1 VIKDGSHRRRKSR
14 RRGGSADTYL
24 DDDRLIKDETK
35 HRDPEHRNRRIA
47 QAGLVSAAGAALLE
61 RVRSKSRGGARSK
74 SRIRQALPVVAS
86 GLGGAALAG
95 LYEKNQAN
103 KDAKKQMII
112 EEELDR
118 GRRGRSRSRS
128 AAPYGRDSSRG
139 MVAYGDDPVRPES
152 DYGYYSDEEPGVYR
166 RRAGSDGSSPDRR
179 KSRSRSRVRN
189 LAEGAA
195 AGSTASYAAHAYGD
209 RDRDNRRNDRYD
221 EYSDQ
226 GPHSP
231 VGRQEYAHAQPR
243 NRGYGNEQQNNY
255 PGGHYF
261 PPPPENDYNRQQPA
275 GAGAGNFSTYNP
287 ADYAN
292 QPPQHPVYGSGA
304 YGESTGNVN
313 QRGLNETTGNRDN
326 NPAAGEG
333 NRGRDA
339 GNMV

>member
-1 VIKDGSHRRRKSR
+1 MRSRRNSRRSRSRSFSGERDRDRDRRDRRRSRSSSRPKHFSQTEKLGGLAVVAAGAALVGYALNNKNKGKETVVIKDGSHRRRKSR

-209 RDRDNRRNDRYD
+209 RDRDNRRR
-221 EYSDQ
+221 
-226 GPHSP
+226 
-231 VGRQEYAHAQPR
+231 
-243 NRGYGNEQQNNY
+243 
-255 PGGHYF
+255 
-261 PPPPENDYNRQQPA
+261 
-275 GAGAGNFSTYNP
+275 
-287 ADYAN
+287 
-292 QPPQHPVYGSGA
+292 
-304 YGESTGNVN
+304 
-313 QRGLNETTGNRDN
+313 
-326 NPAAGEG
+326 
-333 NRGRDA
+333 
-339 GNMV
+339 